1 MPVFAGFRLMVGL
14 GMLFMLLS
22 AVSVFIGFT
31 GRAGKWSWFLKLLPF
46 VIPLPYL
53 AAELGWIVAE
63 MGRQPWIVY
72 RVMRTADAASPSV
85 GSGQIM
91 FTIVSFVIIYGLL
104 AALDIYLLA
113 KSARKGPEIYSV
125 KGTAS

>member
-1 MPVFAGFRLMVGL
+1 
-14 GMLFMLLS
+14 MLLS
-22 AVSVFIGFT
+22 AISVFIAFT
-31 GRAGKWSWFLKLLPF
+31 NRLEKWGWFLKILPF

-53 AAELGWIVAE
+53 AAEFGWIVTE

-85 GSGQIM
+85 GSGQII
-91 FTIVSFVIIYGLL
+91 FTIISFTIIYSLL

-113 KSARKGPEIYSV
+113 KSARKGPEIYSA
-125 KGTAS
+125 KGAA